1 MPKRSS
7 RGWGDRVDL
16 GLAGRIAIVNGASQ
30 GIGLGIARTLAAEG
44 ARVVATARRAPAL
57 NEAVETLAAE
67 TGAGGEVV
75 AVQGDVRRA
84 EDCLR
89 IVDETV
95 ARFGGVDILVNN
107 DGAPPLGS
115 FTDFDDH
122 AWSRAV
128 DQNLMSVVRCIRAA
142 APHMKARGA
151 GSVVNITALSAIEPI
166 PGFGL
171 SVATWAGVIGLAK
184 TLARELAPEITVN
197 TLCPGLI
204 DTPRLRLVAAQSEE
218 AMSGLARD
226 IPLGHVGRPEDVAS
240 LVAFLVSPRGRYVT
254 GTTIPVDGGLHRA
267 LL

>member
-1 MPKRSS
+1 M
-7 RGWGDRVDL
+7 DL
-16 GLAGRIAIVNGASQ
+16 GLKGRIAIVNGASQ
-30 GIGLGIARTLAAEG
+30 GIGLGIARTLAEEG
-44 ARVVATARRAPAL
+44 ARVVATARREPAL
-57 NEAVETLAAE
+57 IEAVDTLAAE
-67 TGAGGEVV
+67 TGGEVV

-184 TLARELAPEITVN
+184 TLSRELAPEITVN
-197 TLCPGLI
+197 TVCPGLI